1 MCIYSN
7 SVCVVMMLMHVSF
20 VLVFG
25 YLILVLIDCLSLT
38 ALLQIQASPKGQL
51 VFDKLLKA
59 CSEAVW
65 KGESILVL
73 NQVQVDPP
81 YGPEQCKIIAQRSA
95 TGKKALDDGSLERI
109 KKIVAAAANN
119 NSS

>member
-1 MCIYSN
+1 MR
-7 SVCVVMMLMHVSF
+7 
-20 VLVFG
+20 
-25 YLILVLIDCLSLT
+25 YLSSLAHT
-38 ALLQIQASPKGQL
+38 HSLQYLFTQKQASPKGQL

-81 YGPEQCKIIAQRSA
+81 YGPEQCKIVQRNA
-95 TGKKALDDGSLERI
+95 TGKKADGSLERI
-109 KKIVAAAANN
+109 KKIVASA
-119 NSS
+119 S

>member
-1 MCIYSN
+1 
-7 SVCVVMMLMHVSF
+7 
-20 VLVFG
+20 
-25 YLILVLIDCLSLT
+25 
-38 ALLQIQASPKGQL
+38 

-81 YGPEQCKIIAQRSA
+81 YGPEQCKIVQPRG

-119 NSS
+119 KNAS

>member
-1 MCIYSN
+1 
-7 SVCVVMMLMHVSF
+7 
-20 VLVFG
+20 
-25 YLILVLIDCLSLT
+25 
-38 ALLQIQASPKGQL
+38 

-81 YGPEQCKIIAQRSA
+81 YGPEQCKIVQRNA

-109 KKIVAAAANN
+109 KKIVAAAA
-119 NSS
+119 SSTS